1 MVLRAILFQTNAYL
15 YATNLIPTYEREMWK
30 LNEPQIFLFLHY
42 ESALKANT
50 TFTDPLKSAKP
61 YETALRTI
69 EFVQVAG
76 S

>member
-1 MVLRAILFQTNAYL
+1 
-15 YATNLIPTYEREMWK
+15 MWK